1 LITTKSHHPVVNRVN
16 AARRA
21 DIQLRLADSVTAF
34 AGSMTQAKA
43 DHDFVEEDQELKL
56 NTELTREIHD
66 LTRELHTRILG
77 DQDVAVKPPEGHAG
91 SANRLVGRPVRS
103 PTRDR
108 HRGLY
113 CRIASER

>member
-1 LITTKSHHPVVNRVN
+1 MITTKSHHPVVNRVN

-34 AGSMTQAKA
+34 AGSMTQTKA

-66 LTRELHTRILG
+66 LTRELHDLTRELHTRILG
-77 DQDVAVKPPEGHAG
+77 DQDLAVKPPKGHAG
-91 SANRLVGRPVRS
+91 SANRLVERPVR
-103 PTRDR
+103 
-108 HRGLY
+108 
-113 CRIASER
+113 